1 MSDTEADIYSFFN
14 NFETYIQY
22 EQHMEKHYGESEQEN
37 ECYSFIPD
45 INISSTE
52 SANKIC
58 EKFKYLYKFIISTKT
73 QPKTKILD
81 NNDFAYLNYWFNC
94 KLRNNM
100 PTNKLTVTDFYENMS
115 DHEVEFGPDTFDG
128 KLYDLEY
135 EDFNNMNLLSQL
147 KIYYGETYKNMSAHI
162 NEVNIPCI
170 QYFQKYITTYKE
182 AIIKCPHDNT
192 SFCKIL
198 NNFKEEYD
206 KMFFGEFGISEKC
219 ADKEFLKL
227 PTYNDVLQENQKITT
242 VGTILGPSF
251 ATLFTSFFLYKFTPL
266 RQWIRGKMGSK
277 IGSHSNLYEE
287 NDELSL
293 NTSDNE
299 NIKFDEI
306 PYRISYDSVTN
317 Y

>member
-1 MSDTEADIYSFFN
+1 MSDTETDIVCYSFFN

-22 EQHMEKHYGESEQEN
+22 EQHMEKNYRESEQEN
-37 ECYSFIPD
+37 ECNSFTPD
-45 INISSTE
+45 IKISSNE

-58 EKFKYLYKFIISTKT
+58 EKFKYLYNLITTTKSQSRTKF
-73 QPKTKILD
+73 LD

-94 KLRNNM
+94 KLRNNDIIY
-100 PTNKLTVTDFYENMS
+100 KLTVEDFYEEMS
-115 DHEVEFGPDTFDG
+115 NHELEFGGNTFDG

-135 EDFNNMNLLSQL
+135 EDFSNMNLLSNL
-147 KIYYGETYKNMSAHI
+147 KIYYGETYKNMSAHM

-206 KMFFGEFGISEKC
+206 RVFFGKFGISAKC

-242 VGTILGPSF
+242 
-251 ATLFTSFFLYKFTPL
+251 FTPL
-266 RQWIRGKMGSK
+266 GQWIRGKMGSNA
-277 IGSHSNLYEE
+277 GSHSNLYEE
-287 NDELSL
+287 NDQLSL

-299 NIKFDEI
+299 NINFDEI
-306 PYRISYDSVTN
+306 PYRISYDSVAN